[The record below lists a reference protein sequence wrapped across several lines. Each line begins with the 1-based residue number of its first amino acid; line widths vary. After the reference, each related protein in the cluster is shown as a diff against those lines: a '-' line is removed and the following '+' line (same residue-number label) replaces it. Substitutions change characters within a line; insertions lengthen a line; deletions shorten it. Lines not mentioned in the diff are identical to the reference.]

1 MDTWDKILA
10 ELERILSGT
19 YESPDAMAAEL
30 APLYEAMQALIGAG
44 TASDATEEQASEALK
59 QGRIAML
66 KFTQIETKIKAKR
79 ELSEMKAKA
88 DAAVENVKTVG
99 ATPSGMVIKDG
110 ARITGKAYTG
120 KGFKAYGNDAGKA
133 AYVAGRQI
141 AAAFGLDDTSV
152 QWCKDNNV
160 DIRRKT
166 QSSLNDALGGLLV
179 VDELDTAI
187 RFYREERGVARA
199 NMEVMSMNS
208 ENKRFNRN
216 VGGTNVY
223 AVGQGQTVTLSDV
236 QFDGVN
242 VTASKFMA
250 ITNNNIELAEDGYA
264 SIAEEVAKDHGY
276 AHAVKEDAVAFL
288 GDGTSTYNGNIGL
301 VNAFKKLVTD
311 AGGTFNTDADKAYAV
326 SIKAA
331 TGATLASVTDADI
344 IATVAKV
351 ATFNGMRKVIYTP
364 SDIYWN
370 VLVKLARAAG
380 GITATE
386 IINGQEVNT
395 YAGIPVVFIES
406 LYDQFASAEN
416 NNLVLAV
423 GSMTD
428 AGIFG
433 DRKGLSFTTSQEVGF
448 LTEQEYQKSVA
459 RYGVNWWNIGT
470 GSATASLRKR
480 GSLAALF
487 TKNA

>member
-19 YESPDAMAAEL
+19 YESPDAMGAEL
-30 APLYEAMQALIGAG
+30 APLYEAMQALVGAA
-44 TASDATEEQASEALK
+44 TAEGATEEQANEALK
-59 QGRIAML
+59 QGRIASL
-66 KFTQIETKIKAKR
+66 KFAQIEGKIRAKR
-79 ELSEMKAKA
+79 ELAELKTKT
-88 DAAVENVKTVG
+88 DNAVANVKKTD
-99 ATPSGMVIKDG
+99 ATPSGMVIKTG
-110 ARITGKAYTG
+110 ARIEGKPYVG

-141 AAAFGLDDTSV
+141 AAAFGLDETSA
-152 QWCKDNNV
+152 QWCKDNGV
-160 DIRRKT
+160 DMRRKG
-166 QSSLNDALGGLLV
+166 QSTSNDALGGLLV
-179 VDELDTAI
+179 VDELETAI

-199 NMEVMSMNS
+199 NMEVMSMQS

-223 AVGQGQTVTLSDV
+223 AVGEGQTITESDI
-236 QFDGVN
+236 QFDGVL
-242 VTASKFMA
+242 VTAKKFA
-250 ITNNNIELAEDGYA
+250 AVTKNTIELAEDGYA

-276 AHAVKEDAVAFL
+276 AHAMKEDAVAFL
-288 GDGTSTYNGNIGL
+288 GDGTSTYNGHIGL
-301 VNAFKKLVTD
+301 VAAFKKLVTD
-311 AGGTFNTDADKAYAV
+311 AGGTFTTDADKLYAG
-326 SIKAA
+326 SIKVA
-331 TGATLASVTDADI
+331 TGATLASVTDSDI
-344 IATVAKV
+344 ISTVAKV
-351 ATFNGMRKVIYTP
+351 ATFNGMRKAIYTP
-364 SDIYWN
+364 SQIYWD

-395 YAGIPVVFIES
+395 YAGIPVIFVDA

-423 GSMTD
+423 GSMPD
-428 AGIFG
+428 GGIFG
-433 DRKGLSFTTSQEVGF
+433 DRKGLSFVSSQEVGF
-448 LTEQEYQKSVA
+448 LSEQEYQKSVA
-459 RYGVNWWNIGT
+459 RYGVNWWNIGV
-470 GSATASLRKR
+470 GSATAASRKR